1 MDDRGYAN
9 GRARRVEILDTA
21 VAVFGEVGYRGA
33 SLRDIAARCGITHPG
48 LKHHFPTKDALLLA
62 VLERRDETAQ
72 ATVGPAGVTGS
83 EELRRIVD
91 VVAGNAS
98 RPDII
103 ELFTTLS
110 AEATTPEHPAHTFFA
125 DRYRRVV
132 AQLTDAYNAAR
143 SEGSLREDIDPGIAA
158 RELVALMDGL
168 QVQWLYNPEAVDM
181 AGIVADHLN
190 RQLHPAPHPTHPGN

>member
-33 SLRDIAARCGITHPG
+33 SLRDISARCGITHPG

-62 VLERRDETAQ
+62 VLERRDETAR
-72 ATVGPAGVTGS
+72 ATVGPAGETGP
-83 EELRRIVD
+83 EQLRRIVD
-91 VVAGNAS
+91 VVAGNTT

-110 AEATTPEHPAHTFFA
+110 AEATTPEHPANTFFA

-132 AQLTDAYNAAR
+132 AQLTDAYQAAR
-143 SEGSLREDIDPGIAA
+143 SEGALREGIDPGIAA

-168 QVQWLYNPEAVDM
+168 QVQWLYDPTAVDM
-181 AGIVADHLN
+181 AGIVADHLD
-190 RQLHPAPHPTHPGN
+190 RQLHPTTDPTHTGN